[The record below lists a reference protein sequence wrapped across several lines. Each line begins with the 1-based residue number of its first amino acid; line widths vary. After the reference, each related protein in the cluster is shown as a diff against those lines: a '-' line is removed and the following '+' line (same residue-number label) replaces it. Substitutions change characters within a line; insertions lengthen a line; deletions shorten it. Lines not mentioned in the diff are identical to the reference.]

1 MHSERLRVIVKYAIE
16 LGEKMS
22 KQSSELYMFSKPWF
36 DHNDRLFIPN
46 DPRVKSRLGDEDYD
60 PQDRLRVDLILSPG
74 FLKYGNDNA
83 ENLDVWSV
91 WTPAIVEIH
100 DPARQLPP
108 PPSRLPTAPART
120 PPAFS
125 PRDSEELP
133 REMQKK
139 VAASPSTTTE
149 QECHEDEEF
158 EEVDPFNGVPP
169 WY

>member
-1 MHSERLRVIVKYAIE
+1 
-16 LGEKMS
+16 MS
-22 KQSSELYMFSKPWF
+22 KQASELQILSKPWF
-36 DHNDRLFIPN
+36 DHNNRLFVPN

-83 ENLDVWSV
+83 ENIDDWSV
-91 WTPAIVEIH
+91 WTPAIVEVH
-100 DPARQLPP
+100 DPARPLPP
-108 PPSRLPTAPART
+108 PLSRPPTAPTRT

-139 VAASPSTTTE
+139 EAAPLSTTTE

-158 EEVDPFNGVPP
+158 EELELFHP
-169 WY
+169 WH